1 MRKIHLK
8 NLENEIPEISKAFR
22 AIMLEAAQYCLN
34 VSGHKSGVTLK
45 ISGEFDETIQLFW
58 DKSTISNEEHIT
70 WRDKKEATRY
80 AAKGIAILLI
90 KELTEYTH
98 FERLYQGL
106 GIDFFLSDN
115 NEKVTNRNLSRL
127 EVSGLFK
134 ETKGNTLNIR
144 IGNKK
149 NQVKKSDFLGFSVYI
164 VVVEFEKPSAKIIR
178 NE

>member
-1 MRKIHLK
+1 MRKIYLK

-34 VSGHKSGVTLK
+34 VSGYKSGVVLK
-45 ISGEFDETIQLFW
+45 ISGAFDETIQLFW
-58 DKSTISNEEHIT
+58 NKSSISRQERIT
-70 WRDKKEATRY
+70 WRDTKEATRY

-90 KELTEYTH
+90 KELTKFTH

-115 NEKVTNRNLSRL
+115 NEKVTNRELSRL

-144 IGNKK
+144 ISSKE

-164 VVVEFEKPSAKIIR
+164 VVVEFEKPSAKIIK

>member
-1 MRKIHLK
+1 MRKIYLK

-22 AIMLEAAQYCLN
+22 AIMLEAAQFCLN
-34 VSGHKSGVTLK
+34 ASGHKSEIVLK
-45 ISGEFDETIQLFW
+45 VSGEFNETIQLFW
-58 DKSTISNEEHIT
+58 DKSSISKEERIT
-70 WRDKKEATRY
+70 WRDIKEATRY

-90 KELTEYTH
+90 QELTKYSH

-106 GIDFFLSDN
+106 GIDFFLSEN
-115 NEKVTNRNLSRL
+115 NKTVTNRELSRL

-144 IGNKK
+144 INNKED
-149 NQVKKSDFLGFSVYI
+149 QVKKSDFLGISVYI
-164 VVVEFEKPSAKIIR
+164 VVVEFEKPSAKIIK

>member
-1 MRKIHLK
+1 MRKIYLK
-8 NLENEIPEISKAFR
+8 NLENEIPEISGAFR

-45 ISGEFDETIQLFW
+45 ISGAFKETIQLFW
-58 DKSTISNEEHIT
+58 DKSTISKEERIT
-70 WRDKKEATRY
+70 WRDTKEATRY

-106 GIDFFLSDN
+106 GIDFFLSEE
-115 NEKVTNRNLSRL
+115 NENVAGRMLSRL

-134 ETKGNTLNIR
+134 ETKGNTLDIR
-144 IGNKK
+144 INNKK

-164 VVVEFEKPSAKIIR
+164 VVVEFEKPSAKIIK